1 MEVELAKEIGFC
13 FGVRKAVDKL
23 DEILEKTDEKIY
35 VTGDLIHNKDF
46 LEKYKD
52 KNITFSENVES
63 YNEKGIAIIRA
74 HGISDEERSKLMSNP
89 NLDKVIDASCP
100 YVLRVHYLTKKMVK
114 EGYHIVI
121 IGDANHPETRG
132 YYLNVKDNATVIDSK
147 EKINTIPNV
156 KRIAVFAQTT
166 MNYHKFKDFV
176 SELIDKFDEVRV
188 FMTICPPV
196 FNRQK
201 SVEELAK
208 ECDLMVV
215 LGGYNSSNT
224 RKLRDICA
232 KYTEAVHV
240 ENIHQLDLSILKGKK
255 KVGIAA
261 GTSTPDW
268 IIMEAY
274 NFLKNYNPD

>member
-1 MEVELAKEIGFC
+1 MAKEIGFC

-23 DEILEKTDEKIY
+23 DEILQKTDKKIY

-46 LEKYKD
+46 LERYKD

-63 YNEKGIAIIRA
+63 YSDRGIAIIRA
-74 HGISDEERSKLMSNP
+74 HGISDEERAKLMSNP
-89 NLDKVIDASCP
+89 NLEKVIDASCP

-147 EKINTIPNV
+147 DKIHTIPSV
-156 KRIAVFAQTT
+156 KKIAVFAQTT
-166 MNYHKFKDFV
+166 MNYHKFKEFV
-176 SELIDKFDEVRV
+176 CELIDKFDEVRV

-196 FNRQK
+196 LTRQK
-201 SVEELAK
+201 SVEELSK
-208 ECDLMVV
+208 ECDLMIV

-224 RKLRDICA
+224 KKLRDICA
-232 KYTEAVHV
+232 KYTEAVHI
-240 ENIHQLDLSILKGKK
+240 ENIHQLDLSVLKGKR

>member
-1 MEVELAKEIGFC
+1 MEVEIAKDVGFC

-23 DEILEKTDEKIY
+23 DEVLNTQKEKVY

-46 LEKYKD
+46 LKKYDGK
-52 KNITFSENVES
+52 NVEFNEDISS
-63 YNEKGIAIIRA
+63 YNERGLVVIRA
-74 HGISDEERSKLMSNP
+74 HGISDSEREKLKNNP
-89 NLDKVIDASCP
+89 NLVEIIDASCP

-121 IGDANHPETRG
+121 IGESSHPETRG
-132 YYLNVKDNATVIDSK
+132 YYLNVKDNATVVYSK
-147 EKINTIPNV
+147 EEINNIPRV
-156 KRIAVFAQTT
+156 KKIAVFPQTT
-166 MNYHKFKDFV
+166 MNYQKFKSIV
-176 SELIDKFDEVRV
+176 SELVTEFGEVRV

-196 FNRQK
+196 YNRQK
-201 SVEELAK
+201 SVEELSK

-224 RKLRDICA
+224 KKLRDLCA
-232 KYTEAVHV
+232 RYTEAIHI
-240 ENIHQLDLSILKGKK
+240 ENISQLDTSILKGKK

-268 IIMEAY
+268 IINEAY
-274 NFLKNYNPD
+274 QFLKNYNPE